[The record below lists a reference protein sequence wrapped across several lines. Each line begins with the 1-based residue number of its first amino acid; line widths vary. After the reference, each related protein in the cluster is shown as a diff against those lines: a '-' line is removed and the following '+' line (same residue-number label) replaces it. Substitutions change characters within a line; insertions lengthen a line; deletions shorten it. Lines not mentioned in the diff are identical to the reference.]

1 MKATLEIP
9 DDLYAMV
16 KARAALEGRTL
27 RSVAIELLELWV
39 ATTQAAESEVVAEG
53 TPSPWV
59 ALYQKDKAQSVGH
72 DLAAI
77 RAAIARG
84 WAEER
89 KRLLAP
95 PSVAETSPPA
105 SMVEEEP
112 SSKYRKDPSY
122 TLDTSALI
130 RLLVAAPAEQAAIAT
145 AFMDRCKLANK
156 QVLLPN
162 LVLAEAYFALQYH
175 YGVRKET
182 ALEMLRLFAL
192 HGGAEMEPE
201 TLELLKSSG
210 LARANP
216 GFVDRLIHAE
226 AGRRNSILVTFEK
239 AAGKLEGARVL
250 G

>member
-53 TPSPWV
+53 ATSPWI
-59 ALYQKDKAQSVGH
+59 AIYRKDKAESVGH

-89 KRLLAP
+89 KRLLVP